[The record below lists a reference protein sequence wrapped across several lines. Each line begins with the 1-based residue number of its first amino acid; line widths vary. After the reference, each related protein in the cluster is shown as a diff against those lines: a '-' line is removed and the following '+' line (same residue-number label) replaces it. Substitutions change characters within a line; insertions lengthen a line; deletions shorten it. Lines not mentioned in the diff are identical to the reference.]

1 MKFGAHL
8 GQLRRA
14 ANLTQGDLARKCG
27 LSDAYINQL
36 ETGKA
41 DPPTS
46 RVCQAL
52 ARALGVDKNALLK
65 YAFTARLERWLRKE
79 GFKKTPGD
87 LTPTFFDNLIG
98 RE

>member
-14 ANLTQGDLARKCG
+14 ANLTQGELARKCG

-52 ARALGVDKNALLK
+52 ARALGVDKNALWK
-65 YAFTARLERWLRKE
+65 YAFAARLTRWLRKE
-79 GFKKTPGD
+79 GFRSIPEG
-87 LTPTFFDNLIG
+87 LTASLFDNLPK
-98 RE
+98 